1 MDTLKYWCEGSEE
14 KLLQLVMAQINQFE
28 LREEVA
34 DQLGVTLSKEEQKVA
49 ETRALIVER
58 AADALAILKE
68 CRTETQRLQYRL
80 TITVLAS

>member
-14 KLLQLVMAQINQFE
+14 KLLQLVMAQINQFD

-34 DQLGVTLSKEEQKVA
+34 DQLRVTLSKEEQKVA

-68 CRTETQRLQYRL
+68 CRTETQCLQ
-80 TITVLAS
+80 